1 MNAYWELDSD
11 AIISKALEQ
20 TTLAH
25 EISENPAV
33 DGGYV
38 ERRVLGAKPEILA
51 EAQAPITAWETT
63 RRAYF
68 SALADESAR
77 AAPPRYVAFA
87 RLLPGIVI
95 VLAILAGIAW
105 FVLSWAAPA
114 RRVALQQWL
123 VDWVVRWSWFGGRT
137 VGVAVLAA
145 LILLIAASIRWWM
158 TSRPA
163 HRALARSAAGVEAAA
178 KQAEAAGEAAEA
190 AVFRAATEMALS
202 IVNDAS
208 APFFQS
214 ELRLVDGP
222 GPLRKTA
229 DEWLSEVTSAT
240 NEVPTAARR
249 RVVEMMR
256 RLPGLALGVSGPRG
270 VGKSTLLSS
279 IAASP
284 PELDGRKPVVI
295 STSAPVE
302 YESREF
308 LLHLYGSLCRALL
321 ARFDIPEARAL
332 QQGSETVR
340 GRSVSQQQLGQV
352 VIGFGILLGV
362 VWVALTVMIA
372 GVPAIE
378 EHKMPTPAQHL
389 LQVLD
394 LKTGTMLLWS
404 ICAVLAGGLIVMTSP
419 QLPEDQDPAGRP
431 STLLWIVRRLGRW
444 PSRERRRPLHTSAFA
459 ERCIREYA
467 DIRFQRTYTSGW
479 SGSLTMPAAATFGRT
494 QGLSMAELA
503 ASLPELVQRF
513 RSLAGDTAR
522 DVGRVIIC
530 IDELDKLKS
539 GELAYRFVDEV
550 KSIFNIEHCYYL
562 VSVSENAISNFD
574 RRGMPFRDA
583 FDSAFDDML
592 YVDYLGLDG
601 SRQLL
606 NRRVL
611 NLPGPFLCLCHVLS
625 GGLPRDLIRI
635 TRKILD
641 LARDGSA
648 GQTLA
653 SLSAHVFR
661 LELADKC
668 RAISIAAREIRIEPE
683 VTAFLVKVAQ
693 IEALDPVVGQ
703 LTSPLSLT
711 TVARND
717 LTDDER
723 TSHRRLAGLAIELA
737 AFVQFAFTAAPI
749 FRSFESEPTWRS
761 AVDKGLIAR
770 MTAARQALEF
780 GVGVALFRTA
790 EIRRGEG
797 LPELSLIVD
806 ELKAGA
812 VSPSAPLLESQASKP
827 TRRGRA
833 SPARP

>member
-1 MNAYWELDSD
+1 MAAYGRLDST
-11 AIISKALEQ
+11 AIIRRALEQ

-25 EISENPAV
+25 EIKENPAV
-33 DGGYV
+33 DGEYI
-38 ERRVLGAKPEILA
+38 ERRILGAEREILA
-51 EAQAPITAWETT
+51 QAQPQIS
-63 RRAYF
+63 AYEKATQAYGA
-68 SALADESAR
+68 ALADESRR
-77 AAPPRYVAFA
+77 AAPPGYVAFA
-87 RLLPGIVI
+87 QLLPG
-95 VLAILAGIAW
+95 LAILLGIVAAIAW
-105 FVLSWAAPA
+105 LILSWTAPA
-114 RRVALQQWL
+114 RRGALQQRLTLWMSAWG
-123 VDWVVRWSWFGGRT
+123 WVGGRT
-137 VGVAVLAA
+137 IGLVLLVA
-145 LILLIAASIRWWM
+145 LIVLVATSIWWWI
-158 TSRPA
+158 TRRPL
-163 HRALARSAAGVEAAA
+163 HRGRARTAAGVDAASKEA
-178 KQAEAAGEAAEA
+178 EVAGEAAEA

-208 APFFQS
+208 TPFFQR
-214 ELRLVDGP
+214 ELRLEDAP

-249 RVVEMMR
+249 RIVEMMQ

-270 VGKSTLLSS
+270 VGKSTLLGS
-279 IAASP
+279 IAGSP
-284 PELDGRKPVVI
+284 PELDGRPAVVVY
-295 STSAPVE
+295 TSAPVE

-308 LLHLYGSLCRALL
+308 LLHLYGSLCRTLL
-321 ARFDIPEARAL
+321 ARLGISEALAL
-332 QQGSETVR
+332 QQAREAAR
-340 GRSVSQQQLGQV
+340 ARSVDQLQLGWLTS
-352 VIGFGILLGV
+352 GLGIVLGAISIV
-362 VWVALTVMIA
+362 LTQALA
-372 GVPAIE
+372 QVPAVG
-378 EHKMPTPAQHL
+378 EHLPPTRTQHL

-394 LKTGTMLLWS
+394 LKTGTLVIWS
-404 ICAVLAGGLIVMTSP
+404 ICAVLAGATIVLMAP
-419 QLPEDQDPAGRP
+419 LPLGDAEERGQA
-431 STLLWIVRRLGRW
+431 SNLLRIVRRLGRR
-444 PSRERRRPLHTSAFA
+444 PSLRTRRPEHTTAFG

-494 QGLSMAELA
+494 QGLSMAESA

-513 RSLAGDTAR
+513 RALARDTAR
-522 DVGRVIIC
+522 EVGRVIIC

-592 YVDYLGLDG
+592 YIDYLGLDG

-641 LARDGSA
+641 LARDGQA
-648 GQTLA
+648 GRTLA
-653 SLSAHVFR
+653 SLSAHMFR
-661 LELADKC
+661 AELADKC
-668 RAISIAAREIRIEPE
+668 RAISIASREIRLEPE
-683 VTAFLVKVAQ
+683 VTAFLVTVAQ
-693 IEALDPVVGQ
+693 IEALDPVAGR
-703 LTSPLSLT
+703 LAGPLSLT
-711 TVARND
+711 VEARDD

-723 TSHRRLAGLAIELA
+723 ASHRRLAGLAIELA

-749 FRSFESEPTWRS
+749 FQTFDQEAAWRK
-761 AVDKGLIAR
+761 AVDDGLIAR
-770 MTAARQALEF
+770 LTAARQALEF

-790 EIRRGEG
+790 DIRRTEG
-797 LPELSLIVD
+797 LPELSLLVD
-806 ELKAGA
+806 GLRAGA
-812 VSPSAPLLESQASKP
+812 NAGANPSARLSATK
-827 TRRGRA
+827 
-833 SPARP
+833 